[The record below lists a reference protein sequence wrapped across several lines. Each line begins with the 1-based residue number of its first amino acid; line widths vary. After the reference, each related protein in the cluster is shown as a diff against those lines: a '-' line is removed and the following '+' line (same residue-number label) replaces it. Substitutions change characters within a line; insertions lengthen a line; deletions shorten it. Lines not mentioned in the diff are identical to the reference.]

1 MLAIGEFSKMCM
13 VTTKTLRHYDGIG
26 LLKPTRQH
34 AETGYRYYDASQ
46 LKDMQ
51 VIQKLKNYGFS
62 LDEIKELMYAD
73 RAALKAAM
81 ENKCAFLAAEIE
93 GQKSLLTLM
102 KKDIGNLEKGIE
114 FMNIEKMDIKMVE
127 TIDTNIFSVRENIA
141 IHDFG
146 KLCAKL
152 QKMMEQTGAVCAGG
166 LFAIYHSPEFDPEDT
181 DLELGFPVTAAS
193 GHTRTLKGC
202 TCAAAMHK
210 GEYIKLPE
218 TYTRLGAWIDT
229 NGYSIAAPPY
239 EIYLNDPGEV
249 PPDQLLTEI
258 YFPIKK

>member
-26 LLKPTRQH
+26 LLKPARYH

-51 VIQKLKNYGFS
+51 VIRTLKIYGFS
-62 LDEIKELMYAD
+62 LDEIKELLHAD
-73 RAALKAAM
+73 KTVLRKAM

-93 GQKSLLTLM
+93 GQKSLLSLM
-102 KKDIGNLEKGIE
+102 KNHILNLEKGIE
-114 FMNIEKMDIKMVE
+114 IMNIEKMDIKLVE
-127 TIDTNIFSVRENIA
+127 TIDTNIVSVRENIA
-141 IHDFG
+141 ILDFD
-146 KLCAKL
+146 KLFAKL
-152 QKMMEQTGAVCAGG
+152 TDRMSQTGAVCAGG
-166 LFAIYHSPEFDPEDT
+166 LIAIYHSPEFDPEDT

-193 GHTRTLKGC
+193 DHTRTLKGC

-210 GEYIKLPE
+210 GEYGKLPE
-218 TYTRLGAWIDT
+218 TYTRLGAWIDS

-249 PPDQLLTEI
+249 APDQLLTEI